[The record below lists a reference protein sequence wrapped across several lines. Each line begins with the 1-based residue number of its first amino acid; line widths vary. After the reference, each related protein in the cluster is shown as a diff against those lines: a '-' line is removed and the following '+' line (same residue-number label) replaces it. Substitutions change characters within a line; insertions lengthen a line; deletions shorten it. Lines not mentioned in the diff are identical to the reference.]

1 MKAKSRLHGGIVREF
16 RNAVVVAVIMMAAV
30 IGSSRVQAQQ
40 SDQPVQNPDVFL
52 KSTPST
58 PAAEQKRY
66 EDLLQQEQYARDK
79 ADPRRQTECI

>member
-1 MKAKSRLHGGIVREF
+1 MREF
-16 RNAVVVAVIMMAAV
+16 RNAVAIAAIMMAAV

-40 SDQPVQNPDVFL
+40 SDPPVQKPDVFL

-66 EDLLQQEQYARDK
+66 EDFLQQEQYERDK
-79 ADPRRQTECI
+79 ADSRRQTECI